1 MSTLLACQSDSIVT
15 KVCGNLIPVIQE
27 TYEAGTNWANVEIA
41 KTICCS
47 LVLIVAI
54 CVLGFL
60 SWKLLDYH
68 AKKNADVRKRE
79 WEEKECKRKHEADR
93 ENRSNMLVDE
103 ERKRTNMLEDEERK
117 IKSYIL
123 YKKLQILCDTCYELS
138 KDEPKKVVK
147 KYDDKAV
154 ANYIAALND
163 ALGTKSTS
171 KTGTDEQESI

>member
-1 MSTLLACQSDSIVT
+1 M
-15 KVCGNLIPVIQE
+15 
-27 TYEAGTNWANVEIA
+27 
-41 KTICCS
+41 
-47 LVLIVAI
+47 LV
-54 CVLGFL
+54 
-60 SWKLLDYH
+60 DEE
-68 AKKNADVRKRE
+68 RKRT
-79 WEEKECKRKHEADR
+79 
-93 ENRSNMLVDE
+93 NMLEDE

-163 ALGTKSTS
+163 ASGIKSTS
-171 KTGTDEQESI
+171 KTGTDE

>member
-15 KVCGNLIPVIQE
+15 KVCGSVIPVIQE

-41 KTICCS
+41 NTICCS

-54 CVLGFL
+54 CVVGFL
-60 SWKLLDYH
+60 AWRLIDHH

-79 WEEKECKRKHEADR
+79 WEKEECTRKQEADR
-93 ENRSNMLVDE
+93 ENRLNMLEDE
-103 ERKRTNMLEDEERK
+103 KRKRTNMLEDEEHKRK
-117 IKSYIL
+117 TVLID
-123 YKKLQILCDTCYELS
+123 KKLQILCETCYDLS

-147 KYDDKAV
+147 KY
-154 ANYIAALND
+154 ITALND